1 MMSGNRALTSA
12 TVMTVEAAAAFIART
27 AQDR

>member
-12 TVMTVEAAAAFIART
+12 TVLTAEAAAFIART